1 MCVAIPGEVVSL
13 DADGTALVDFGGVRR
28 AVSLSLVEGV
38 AVGDY
43 VIVHAGFALHRVD
56 PDEARETLELFRTA
70 LDAPPR

>member
-56 PDEARETLELFRTA
+56 PDEARETLELVRTA